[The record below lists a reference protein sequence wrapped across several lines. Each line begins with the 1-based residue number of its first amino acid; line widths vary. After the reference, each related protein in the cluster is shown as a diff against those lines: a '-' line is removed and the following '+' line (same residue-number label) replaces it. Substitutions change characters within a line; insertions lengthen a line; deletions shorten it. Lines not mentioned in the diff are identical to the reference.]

1 MRLNPFNP
9 HDLTIPPSNAGH
21 IPLDL
26 REVPED
32 LYGIFTEN
40 AIVLVGG
47 EVGDGGAFRVMQIG
61 WPPPEPR
68 CVFWAGLG
76 YGMVGVRACMAVAD
90 PVRFTS
96 TKKIS
101 AETLRHLRSLEL
113 LGKGFTPQQY
123 EDLAIMEKQVGSV
136 GCAFVG
142 VEGGGWGVINGGGR
156 LTE

>member
-1 MRLNPFNP
+1 MRFLGGF
-9 HDLTIPPSNAGH
+9 G
-21 IPLDL
+21 
-26 REVPED
+26 VW
-32 LYGIFTEN
+32 YG
-40 AIVLVGG
+40 
-47 EVGDGGAFRVMQIG
+47 
-61 WPPPEPR
+61 W
-68 CVFWAGLG
+68 
-76 YGMVGVRACMAVAD
+76 RACVHGRRD